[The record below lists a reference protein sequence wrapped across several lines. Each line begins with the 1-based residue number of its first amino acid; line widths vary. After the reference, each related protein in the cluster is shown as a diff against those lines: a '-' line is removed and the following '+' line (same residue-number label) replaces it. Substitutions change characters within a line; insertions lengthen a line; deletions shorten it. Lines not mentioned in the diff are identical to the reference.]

1 MGFNSGLKWLMN
13 RLVHYRSTVIGILY
27 TMKCTAVIHPFSDF
41 DEPEQVSEDSSK
53 DTNWRTEES
62 LFDF

>member
-1 MGFNSGLKWLMN
+1 MN
-13 RLVHYRSTVIGILY
+13 RLVHYRSIVIGTLY
-27 TMKCTAVIHPFSDF
+27 TIKRTAVIHPFSDS
-41 DEPEQVSEDSSK
+41 DEPEQLSEDSAK